1 MEYINVAIDGPAGAG
16 KSSVA
21 KAVSADL
28 GYIYID
34 TGAMYRAFAL
44 YAVRAGIDL
53 KAQKNRL
60 IDLLDDIVI
69 DIKYKNGEQRI
80 FLGDDD
86 VSERIRETDIT
97 RASSDI
103 AVIPEVRLK
112 LVEFQRSLAKGQ
124 NVIMDGRD
132 IATYVLPDAQVKIFL
147 TASAAKRAQRRV
159 LQNRQKGIISDI
171 KSIERDIAERDKQD
185 SEREFAPLRQAK
197 DAVLLDTSDLTFDE
211 AVRAVKKIISD
222 KTGEISR
229 VL

>member
-1 MEYINVAIDGPAGAG
+1 MEYINVAVDGPAGAG

-21 KAVSADL
+21 RAVSADL

-34 TGAMYRAFAL
+34 TGAMYRACAL

-53 KAQKNRL
+53 KSQKNRL
-60 IDLLDDIVI
+60 IELLDDIVI

-80 FLGDDD
+80 FLGNDD
-86 VSERIRETDIT
+86 VSERIREIDIT
-97 RASSDI
+97 KASSDI
-103 AVIPEVRLK
+103 AVIPEVRIK
-112 LVEFQRSLAKGQ
+112 LVEFQRNLAKGQ

-132 IATYVLPDAQVKIFL
+132 IATNVLPDAQVKIFL
-147 TASAAKRAQRRV
+147 TASAAKRAERRV

-197 DAVLLDTSDLTFDE
+197 DAVLLDTSDMTFDE
-211 AVRAVKKIISD
+211 VVSAVKKIISD